1 MGGLVGPEYNTHYFF
16 SHPIGSWKNLINVYA
31 SKRRRT
37 WILVKLAVSDT
48 FDLKNTNSFFIWKY
62 YFIYMLGQCFKRTI
76 KVVGNLAD

>member
-37 WILVKLAVSDT
+37 WILVMLTVSDT
-48 FDLKNTNSFFIWKY
+48 FDLKKCRNSFFY
-62 YFIYMLGQCFKRTI
+62 LEVLFYLY
-76 KVVGNLAD
+76 VGLVF